1 MLFHICETPGVPEN
15 AFFLKNLWN
24 LLLQSVDVVPTT
36 IIMDRC
42 GWRGKS
48 EMYVFSWS
56 PGNLCKKFFLS
67 EQGDIT
73 QTGKHTYTN
82 VAKPRVMDIS
92 WFPQLISAST
102 SLLPPPC
109 PISNRRK
116 ISNTNCS
123 GVAWVSFCF
132 VSVVLLNETG
142 EFPETTVWNTV
153 LVIQEKAPTVGY
165 PTVGPTDCFW

>member
-1 MLFHICETPGVPEN
+1 MLFHICETPGVPKN
-15 AFFLKNLWN
+15 AFFFFLKPVKFTLIKYGCCSYNN
-24 LLLQSVDVVPTT
+24 NN
-36 IIMDRC
+36 
-42 GWRGKS
+42 GWMWVEGQ
-48 EMYVFSWS
+48 VWS

-67 EQGDIT
+67 EQGEIT
-73 QTGKHTYTN
+73 QTGKHTYRN
-82 VAKPRVMDIS
+82 IVKPCVMDIS
-92 WFPQLISAST
+92 WLPQLISASI

-123 GVAWVSFCF
+123 GVAWVSFCS

-142 EFPETTVWNTV
+142 EFPEMTVWNTV

-165 PTVGPTDCFW
+165 PTVGLTDCFW